1 MIRKCSIN
9 DYEAILSIINDAAE
23 VYRGII
29 PTELWG
35 EPYMST
41 DELRKEITSDV
52 RFFCSEV
59 GGGLWR

>member
-1 MIRKCSIN
+1 MITSTLDN
-9 DYEAILSIINDAAE
+9 QWSAE

-29 PTELWG
+29 PAELWG

-59 GGGLWR
+59 QEAWQ